1 MNSNLSDLTNLEKAN
16 QEYIIGLEFL
26 QTSCIKCRFNP
37 NYLDAIPHL
46 KKAAEIYRGCG
57 KYEKE
62 LTTRDKLVKCFN
74 NTQSYWE
81 EGNEYEKIS
90 KTQLNLLK
98 SPADAQNSII
108 NSFHAYA
115 TNRNYDEG
123 IKAISKSSNEFVDS
137 GNKECA
143 IKILEFAF
151 EAIDKYYHVLTLN
164 NEDSHLYIYECIDK
178 YIDLLFDGD
187 NYEKASEIALKSAEL
202 IEKEK
207 KDEKRIICKYY
218 GFRAIAELL
227 GQKENNNFQEAIEK
241 GMNYEENDDDFCTKI
256 NRLVNV
262 VKQNN
267 KENENIIKKIYNEI
281 SRKVPTSLGKKL
293 NINFIAKNPINTDNS
308 TNNDFKTTDSE
319 EEDLK

>member
-74 NTQSYWE
+74 STQSYWE

-90 KTQLNLLK
+90 KTQLNQLK

-151 EAIDKYYHVLTLN
+151 EGINKYYHVLTLN

-202 IEKEK
+202 IENEK
-207 KDEKRIICKYY
+207 KDEKRMICKYY
-218 GFRAIAELL
+218 GFQAIAELL
-227 GQKENNNFQEAIEK
+227 QQKDNNFQVAIEK
-241 GMNYEENDDDFCTKI
+241 GMNYEDTDDDFCTKI

-262 VKQNN
+262 VKQND
-267 KENENIIKKIYNEI
+267 KENERIIKNIYNEI
-281 SRKVPTSLGKKL
+281 ARRVPTSLGKKL
-293 NINFIAKNPINTDNS
+293 NTNFIAKNPIATDNS
-308 TNNDFKTTDSE
+308 TNNDKTNDSE

>member
-1 MNSNLSDLTNLEKAN
+1 MNSDLADLTNLEKAN
-16 QEYIIGLEFL
+16 QEYISGLEFL

-37 NYLDAIPHL
+37 NYIDAIPHL
-46 KKAAEIYRGCG
+46 KKAAEIYHGCG

-90 KTQLNLLK
+90 KIQLNLLK

-108 NSFHAYA
+108 NSFHSYA
-115 TNRNYDEG
+115 TNRNYDDG

-151 EAIDKYYHVLTLN
+151 EGINKYYHVLTLN

-187 NYEKASEIALKSAEL
+187 NYEKASEIALKSVEL
-202 IEKEK
+202 IENEK
-207 KDEKRIICKYY
+207 KDEKRMICKYY
-218 GFRAIAELL
+218 GFQAIAELL
-227 GQKENNNFQEAIEK
+227 QQKDNNFQVAIEK
-241 GMNYEENDDDFCTKI
+241 GMNYEDTDDDFFA
-256 NRLVNV
+256 L
-262 VKQNN
+262 
-267 KENENIIKKIYNEI
+267 
-281 SRKVPTSLGKKL
+281 KL
-293 NINFIAKNPINTDNS
+293 IDW
-308 TNNDFKTTDSE
+308 
-319 EEDLK
+319 LML